1 MSTRLTNLIAE
12 IILTYSCCHAPDIYT
27 AFGHWQPAISSPESR
42 YGPDTNLLSTSP
54 MPQRRPLYS
63 PILTYTHLH
72 ACILITYSVLK
83 PREREQEVCVFFV
96 FLTISKNVQHKS
108 LYGFEPI
115 LYLPT
120 AHYCQGLSYD
130 FRSWAC
136 F

>member
-1 MSTRLTNLIAE
+1 
-12 IILTYSCCHAPDIYT
+12 
-27 AFGHWQPAISSPESR
+27 
-42 YGPDTNLLSTSP
+42 

-115 LYLPT
+115 LYSCPLPII
-120 AHYCQGLSYD
+120 ARVLAMILDLGRVSK
-130 FRSWAC
+130 
-136 F
+136 